1 MHKNDEEYCG
11 NVSCVFD
18 WPSLSEYNFLWCI
31 IVFAINWK
39 VIHWKPIKTRQF
51 YFYIFLNMYWY
62 LSSPKQFY
70 WGKDHKPVKKRIF
83 WNRVYVVF
91 LNCTLCQRFC
101 GGSCCL
107 WSWIHSWRPW
117 EQTYRKKARISL
129 SGSNKDDDDL
139 HKRKW
144 SVTDSPSFQHTKTIR
159 FIDKSTTKLLLSS

>member
-1 MHKNDEEYCG
+1 MY
-11 NVSCVFD
+11 VF
-18 WPSLSEYNFLWCI
+18 
-31 IVFAINWK
+31 
-39 VIHWKPIKTRQF
+39 
-51 YFYIFLNMYWY
+51 
-62 LSSPKQFY
+62 
-70 WGKDHKPVKKRIF
+70 
-83 WNRVYVVF
+83 F

-159 FIDKSTTKLLLSS
+159 FIDKSTTKLLLSYYYRNGTIYLFSNRKKLSLNCITVVMVFQMKIMRDSEYFLLSHQRSLMISFW